1 MTQLLERYIRL
12 VRVRIS
18 ITLPADLLGQL
29 DRADKNRSALIERAA
44 RAYLAH
50 LASEERDRRDLEIIN
65 RNADRLN
72 HEAMD
77 SLKYQQLPW
86 SAESSSAALIESR
99 FTSVV
104 CASIYSQHDG
114 LSTQVSVG
122 PDEGLKKDSSVHCDE
137 LVSLP
142 KSIAVGLE
150 GGTSPFPRRLAQVT
164 ILFTKVC
171 FLLASSR
178 RPLVG

>member
-18 ITLPADLLGQL
+18 ITLPAEILGQL

-50 LASEERDRRDLEIIN
+50 ASEERDRRDVEIIN

-86 SAESSSAALIESR
+86 SAESSSADL
-99 FTSVV
+99 
-104 CASIYSQHDG
+104 H
-114 LSTQVSVG
+114 
-122 PDEGLKKDSSVHCDE
+122 
-137 LVSLP
+137 
-142 KSIAVGLE
+142 
-150 GGTSPFPRRLAQVT
+150 
-164 ILFTKVC
+164 
-171 FLLASSR
+171 
-178 RPLVG
+178 